1 MTEDE
6 RYEQL
11 KQDIGWHMTGWDAA
25 FFLFIGAIVWVLVAV
40 RG

>member
-11 KQDIGWHMTGWDAA
+11 KRDLGWHMTGWDVA
-25 FFLFIGAIVWVLVAV
+25 FFSVLIAGVWLIVALS
-40 RG
+40 